1 MENIETRQEDSNG
14 SNDAHL
20 NESSGTGVLGSLV
33 FMGLALLIMIVIS
46 NFLH

>member
-1 MENIETRQEDSNG
+1 MENIETHQEVSNT

-20 NESSGTGVLGSLV
+20 NESSGTGVFGSLV

-46 NFLH
+46 KFLH